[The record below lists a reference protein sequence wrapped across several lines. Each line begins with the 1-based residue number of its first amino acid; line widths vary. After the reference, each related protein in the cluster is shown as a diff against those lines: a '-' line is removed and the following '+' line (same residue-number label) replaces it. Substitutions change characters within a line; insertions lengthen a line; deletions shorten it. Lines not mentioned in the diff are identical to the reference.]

1 MPRGRCCGRC
11 AVARILQQAAERML
25 YAFLR
30 MLLELLP
37 QCRGGA
43 ALRAV
48 RGHCVPSL
56 RCGRGA
62 NALIGILLLTD
73 ATTPTTRT
81 FKHSSS
87 QTDMLPRAASAQAHE
102 PDINLRLSLEF
113 VIPGQP
119 QKENFRSALI
129 KDRHSYELSITL
141 AAKPPSLGA
150 PSCTHVSFP
159 HEISRRFFQAQ
170 PLKYFVS
177 KLARNLL
184 APPV

>member
-1 MPRGRCCGRC
+1 MGFLWVTGFSFFHCVDSPFHSFVTTISMPRGRCTCCGRC

-30 MLLELLP
+30 MLLEVLP

-73 ATTPTTRT
+73 ATTPTTRK
-81 FKHSSS
+81 FKHTSS
-87 QTDMLPRAASAQAHE
+87 QTDMLPRAASAQA
-102 PDINLRLSLEF
+102 
-113 VIPGQP
+113 QP
-119 QKENFRSALI
+119 QTFARVRDSRTATER
-129 KDRHSYELSITL
+129 ELQVIL
-141 AAKPPSLGA
+141 DQG
-150 PSCTHVSFP
+150 
-159 HEISRRFFQAQ
+159 
-170 PLKYFVS
+170 
-177 KLARNLL
+177 
-184 APPV
+184 